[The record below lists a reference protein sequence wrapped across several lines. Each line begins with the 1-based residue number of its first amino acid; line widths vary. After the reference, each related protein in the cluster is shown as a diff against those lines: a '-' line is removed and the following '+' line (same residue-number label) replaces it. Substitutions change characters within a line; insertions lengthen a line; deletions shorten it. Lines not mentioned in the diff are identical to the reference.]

1 MNRSQETARVEAPE
15 GRMVLGRYR
24 LQRRLGAGGF
34 GVVWL
39 GRDEHLQRDV
49 AVKVMARDEEAES
62 GRASREARAAAR
74 LNHPGIVALYELAED
89 EHDAYLVSELVP
101 GRTMAELVSENALSD
116 RDVARIG
123 SALCDALA
131 HAHARGVIHRDV
143 KPGNVMVIDEP
154 AAGAGFAKLADFG
167 VAHMAS
173 GDPLTR
179 TGDVVGTLAYMAPE
193 QAEGARATPAC
204 DVYSLAL
211 SLYEAW
217 TGENPVRGGGALAT
231 ARRLGRPLPSLDH
244 RRPDLP
250 GVLCDVID
258 DALDPDPEVRPDPT
272 EFAADLAEAEPQLS
286 DVGGLVEEETRERV
300 GLTEATRRLIPFTR
314 PREVEPPPW
323 QPHPEEQWAHQQHW
337 PQQEHWPQQQWPPPP
352 YAEPY
357 VEPRRDLA
365 FRIAARAGAGLLA
378 GLLMLAALG
387 TLGPTPPFSPV
398 VAAGVVAVGV
408 ALLPRIGW
416 LISALALL
424 GWLVSPEADREGT
437 ALLLAFVLT
446 PVPLLLPRAGLLWSV
461 PILAP
466 LLGAASLAP
475 AFVAVAALA
484 PTVARRAGLA
494 AAGFLW
500 LAGGE
505 ALTGDPL
512 LFGSPDGTESLALW
526 QSSITG
532 GASDAVWPLLSSPAL
547 APALVWAG
555 FAVLLPFLV
564 RGRSTGVDLAA
575 GSLWA
580 VGLLLAHSALGDL
593 LASSGGLSD
602 ARGAVAGTLIGAV
615 AAVAAA
621 AALARR
627 EAPVHP
633 PAMAR

>member
-1 MNRSQETARVEAPE
+1 VNRSQETARVEAPD
-15 GRMVLGRYR
+15 GRLVLGRYR
-24 LQRRLGAGGF
+24 LLRRLGAGGF

-39 GRDEHLQRDV
+39 GRDEHLEREV
-49 AVKVMARDEEAES
+49 AVKVLGRDEEAES

-89 EHDAYLVSELVP
+89 EHDAYIVSELVP
-101 GRTMAELVSENALSD
+101 GRTLADLASERALSD

-143 KPGNVMVIDEP
+143 KPGNVMVVDEP

-193 QAEGARATPAC
+193 QAEGDRATPAC

-211 SLYEAW
+211 TLYEAW
-217 TGENPVRGGGALAT
+217 TGENPVRAGGALAT
-231 ARRLGRPLPSLDH
+231 ARRLGRPLPPLGH
-244 RRPDLP
+244 RRPELP
-250 GVLCDVID
+250 VALCEVVD

-272 EFAADLAEAEPQLS
+272 EFSGHLADVEPLLD
-286 DVGGLVEEETRERV
+286 DVGGLVEPETRERV

-314 PREVEPPPW
+314 PREVEPAPS
-323 QPHPEEQWAHQQHW
+323 PEQHW
-337 PQQEHWPQQQWPPPP
+337 PAPQAWPPAPHQ
-352 YAEPY
+352 EPY
-357 VEPRRDLA
+357 VEPRARLA
-365 FRIAARAGAGLLA
+365 VRLGGRVGAGLLA
-378 GLLMLAALG
+378 GLLVLAALG
-387 TLGPTPPFSPV
+387 ELGPAPPFSPV
-398 VAAGVVAVGV
+398 VAAGAVAVGV

-416 LISALALL
+416 MASALLL
-424 GWLVSPEADREGT
+424 LAWLVSPQADREGT
-437 ALLLAFVLT
+437 ALLLAFVLV

-484 PTVARRAGLA
+484 RTPWRRAGLA

-512 LFGSPDGTESLALW
+512 LFGSPDGTGSLALW
-526 QSSITG
+526 QSSITHS
-532 GASDAVWPLLSSPAL
+532 ASEAVWPLLSSPAL

-555 FAVLLPFLV
+555 FAALLPVLV
-564 RGRSTGVDLAA
+564 RGRSTGIDLAA
-575 GSLWA
+575 GTLWA
-580 VGLLLAHSALGDL
+580 VGLIAAHAALGNL
-593 LASSGGLSD
+593 LASSGGLTD
-602 ARGAVAGTLIGAV
+602 GRGAVVGTLLGAA

-621 AALARR
+621 TALAHRR
-627 EAPVHP
+627 SAKSGAVGLP
-633 PAMAR
+633 

>member
-1 MNRSQETARVEAPE
+1 MNRSQETVRVEAPE
-15 GRMVLGRYR
+15 GRLVLGRYR

-101 GRTMAELVSENALSD
+101 GRDDGRAGLREGAVGPRRGPHRLGAV
-116 RDVARIG
+116 RRPRAR
-123 SALCDALA
+123 
-131 HAHARGVIHRDV
+131 ARAGVIHRDV

-167 VAHMAS
+167 VAHMAT

-211 SLYEAW
+211 TLYEAW

-250 GVLCDVID
+250 AVLCDVID

-323 QPHPEEQWAHQQHW
+323 QPHPEEQWA
-337 PQQEHWPQQQWPPPP
+337 QQQWPSSSGPLRPTPSPTSSRGATSPPASPPGRAPACSRACSCWPRWATWGRPRPSRRWPPP
-352 YAEPY
+352 PWSPSAWRCCRASGGWP
-357 VEPRRDLA
+357 PRW
-365 FRIAARAGAGLLA
+365 
-378 GLLMLAALG
+378 
-387 TLGPTPPFSPV
+387 PCC
-398 VAAGVVAVGV
+398 
-408 ALLPRIGW
+408 
-416 LISALALL
+416 

-437 ALLLAFVLT
+437 ALLLAFVLA

-484 PTVARRAGLA
+484 PTMARRAGLA

-526 QSSITG
+526 QSSITA

-580 VGLLLAHSALGDL
+580 IGLLLAHSALGDL
-593 LASSGGLSD
+593 LASSGGLAD

-627 EAPVHP
+627 DEPVHP

>member
-1 MNRSQETARVEAPE
+1 VTRPQETVRVEAPE
-15 GRMVLGRYR
+15 GRLVLGRYR

-49 AVKVMARDEEAES
+49 AVKVLARDEEVES

-89 EHDAYLVSELVP
+89 DHDAYIVSELVP
-101 GRTMAELVSENALSD
+101 GRTMDELVSERALAD

-123 SALCDALA
+123 AALSEALA

-143 KPGNVMVIDEP
+143 KPGNVMVVDEP

-211 SLYEAW
+211 TLYEAW
-217 TGENPVRGGGALAT
+217 TGDNPVRAGGALAT
-231 ARRLGRPLPSLDH
+231 ARRLGRPLPPLGH
-244 RRPDLP
+244 KRRDLP
-250 GVLCDVID
+250 VDLCELID
-258 DALDPDPEVRPDPT
+258 DALDPDPELRPDPA
-272 EFAADLAEAEPQLS
+272 EFGSELAAVEPHLS
-286 DVGGLVEEETRERV
+286 DEGGLTDEHTRERV

-314 PREVEPPPW
+314 PREVEAPPPW
-323 QPHPEEQWAHQQHW
+323 EHDPQPYAYPYAQPA
-337 PQQEHWPQQQWPPPP
+337 PYAYPPP
-352 YAEPY
+352 YEEPQAN
-357 VEPRRDLA
+357 RLA
-365 FRIAARAGAGLLA
+365 RLAARAGAGILA
-378 GLLMLAALG
+378 GLLVLAALAE
-387 TLGPTPPFSPV
+387 LGPTPPFSSG
-398 VAAGVVAVGV
+398 VAAAVVAVGV
-408 ALLPRIGW
+408 ALLPRVGWLVSALLLIGW
-416 LISALALL
+416 LA
-424 GWLVSPEADREGT
+424 SPEADREGT
-437 ALLLAFVLT
+437 ALLLAFVLF
-446 PVPLLLPRAGLLWSV
+446 PVPLLLPRAGTLWSV

-475 AFVAVAALA
+475 AFVAVAAMA
-484 PTVARRAGLA
+484 PTMARRAGLA

-500 LAGGE
+500 LAAGE
-505 ALTGDPL
+505 AITGDPL

-526 QSSITG
+526 RSSITA
-532 GASDAVWPLLSSPAL
+532 GASDAVWPLISSPAL

-555 FAVLLPFLV
+555 FAAVLPLLV
-564 RGRSTGVDLAA
+564 RGRSTGLDLAA
-575 GSLWA
+575 ATAWA
-580 VGLLLAHSALGDL
+580 VGLVGAHAALGDL
-593 LASSGGLSD
+593 MASTGGLSD
-602 ARGAVAGTLIGAV
+602 ARGAVLGTLLGAA

-621 AALARR
+621 TALARR
-627 EAPVHP
+627 P
-633 PAMAR
+633 PSGDGAVGLP

>member
-1 MNRSQETARVEAPE
+1 MSPSQETARIEAPE
-15 GRMVLGRYR
+15 GRLVLGRYR

-101 GRTMAELVSENALSD
+101 GRTMAELASQKALSD

-143 KPGNVMVIDEP
+143 KPGNVMVVDAP

-193 QAEGARATPAC
+193 QAEGERATPAC

-217 TGENPVRGGGALAT
+217 TGENPVRAGGPLAT
-231 ARRLGRPLPSLDH
+231 ARRLGRPLPSLAR

-250 GVLCDVID
+250 GGLSEVID
-258 DALDPDPEVRPDPT
+258 DALDPDPEVRPDPA
-272 EFAADLAEAEPQLS
+272 ELAADLAEAEPQLA
-286 DVGGLVEEETRERV
+286 DEGGLVEPETRERV
-300 GLTEATRRLIPFTR
+300 GLTEATRRLIPFNR
-314 PREVEPPPW
+314 PREAEPPPQW
-323 QPHPEEQWAHQQHW
+323 QP
-337 PQQEHWPQQQWPPPP
+337 EHQWPPAP

-357 VEPRRDLA
+357 TEPRRSL
-365 FRIAARAGAGLLA
+365 AARLGARAAAGALGGLLV
-378 GLLMLAALG
+378 LAALG
-387 TLGPTPPFSPV
+387 TLGPSPPFSPV
-398 VAAGVVAVGV
+398 AAAGVAGAAV

-416 LISALALL
+416 LTCALALL

-437 ALLLAFVLT
+437 ALLLAFVLA

-466 LLGAASLAP
+466 LLGAAALAP

-484 PTVARRAGLA
+484 PTAPRRAGLA

-526 QSSITG
+526 QSSITA

-555 FAVLLPFLV
+555 FAVLLPLVV

-575 GSLWA
+575 GALWA

-602 ARGAVAGTLIGAV
+602 ARGAVAGTLIGAA

-627 EAPVHP
+627 DAPVHP